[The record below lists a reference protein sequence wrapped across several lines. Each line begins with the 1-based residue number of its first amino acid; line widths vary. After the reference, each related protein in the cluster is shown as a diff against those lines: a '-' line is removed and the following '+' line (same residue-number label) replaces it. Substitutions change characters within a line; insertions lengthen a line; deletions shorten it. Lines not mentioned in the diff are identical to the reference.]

1 MWAHRKKVGIYK
13 VGRETLTEY
22 RDTETLVSGIQAL
35 YHYGNKFL
43 LFKSKICH
51 GSVRWLIYTSD
62 SKYYVLILV

>member
-13 VGRETLTEY
+13 VGRETLTEF

-43 LFKSKICH
+43 LFKSKNMSWECKVTNIH
-51 GSVRWLIYTSD
+51 IW
-62 SKYYVLILV
+62 